1 MISAI
6 LSALLT
12 VAFAAGASFPDLTA
26 PAAPTLADE
35 DAS

>member
-1 MISAI
+1 MTALFSG
-6 LSALLT
+6 LLT
-12 VAFAAGASFPDLTA
+12 VLLSAGACFPDLTA